1 MLFWN
6 KIHRFYLNCI
16 RCVIITSRGLTINFP
31 IIFDIPK
38 LSLVNA
44 QQQKKMSK
52 ATKHNKRGWGRGKD
66 RLRKVTVGK
75 LSRTFALLSAPLGR
89 LHLTYLS
96 TKPTK
101 IPRDECDNQKLR
113 TQILFLKC
121 LQFLCRRSYK
131 NGARYSTWR
140 VKISLMKND
149 LFVLINS
156 NIFADLVRIIRQK
169 WYLNPQV

>member
-1 MLFWN
+1 M
-6 KIHRFYLNCI
+6 
-16 RCVIITSRGLTINFP
+16 IITSRGLTINFP

-52 ATKHNKRGWGRGKD
+52 ATKHNKRGWGSGKD

-149 LFVLINS
+149 LLVLINS
-156 NIFADLVRIIRQK
+156 NIS
-169 WYLNPQV
+169 QVTKSSPF